1 MFLLCKA
8 VCVGNDVPNYV
19 WCVQP
24 ALLEAKKD
32 STLIFSE
39 LLCANNIFSRAQ
51 HLVLSTGSDVRPGVR
66 VSPPLCRCDFSWQV
80 QLLVLSKGSDVR
92 PGTTT
97 TTTNHQTPTTNQPP
111 TTSHQPASN
120 HRQPPPT
127 THHPTTHPP
136 NQPTN
141 QPTNQQPASQ
151 PASQPPT
158 TSHNQAPP
166 TTNQPPTPTNHHQPP
181 TTNCPPQ
188 CLVKLLTCGVVRS
201 YNCLVLFLQE
211 PNQTSEEVKQGSERA
226 ALAEQ

>member
-1 MFLLCKA
+1 MRMFLLCKA

-127 THHPTTHPP
+127 TP
-136 NQPTN
+136 
-141 QPTNQQPASQ
+141 
-151 PASQPPT
+151 PPT
-158 TSHNQAPP
+158 P
-166 TTNQPPTPTNHHQPP
+166 PTNHHQPP

-211 PNQTSEEVKQGSERA
+211 PSQTSEEVKQGSERA